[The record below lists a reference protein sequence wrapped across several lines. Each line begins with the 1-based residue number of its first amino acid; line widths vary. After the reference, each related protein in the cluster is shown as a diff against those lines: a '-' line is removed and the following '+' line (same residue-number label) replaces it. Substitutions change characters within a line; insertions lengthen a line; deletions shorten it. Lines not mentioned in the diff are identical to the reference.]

1 MTLCNSCGAH
11 IDDWKHRTAFL
22 CPRCTRSCPPK
33 LMATYESAC
42 SAFERFKR
50 EEYNRACM
58 GAELRPGRREKL
70 LGNISAAWYA
80 ARAAIKGS
88 PHLRA
93 AS

>member
-1 MTLCNSCGAH
+1 MTLCNACGVH

-22 CPRCTRSCPPK
+22 CPRCVRSCPPK
-33 LMATYESAC
+33 LMTAYESAC
-42 SAFERFKR
+42 SAFERFRK
-50 EEYNRACM
+50 EEYRRSLIGLLPRA
-58 GAELRPGRREKL
+58 GQREKL
-70 LGNISAAWYA
+70 LVRISRAWYA

>member
-1 MTLCNSCGAH
+1 MTLCNACGAH

-22 CPRCTRSCPPK
+22 CPRCYRKCPPK
-33 LMATYESAC
+33 VMAVYEDAIN
-42 SAFERFKR
+42 AFERFKK
-50 EEYNRACM
+50 EEYRRSLIGM
-58 GAELRPGRREKL
+58 LPRPGRREKL
-70 LGNISAAWYA
+70 LGRISRAWYA